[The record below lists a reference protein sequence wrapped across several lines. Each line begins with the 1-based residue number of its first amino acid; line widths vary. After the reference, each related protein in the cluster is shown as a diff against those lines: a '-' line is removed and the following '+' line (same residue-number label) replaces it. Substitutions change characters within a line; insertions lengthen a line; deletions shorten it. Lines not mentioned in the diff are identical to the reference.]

1 MLIIAVALLPV
12 VAFLVVLNL
21 ADSFKLVPPPMLA
34 WALGAGAA
42 AALIALALHD
52 ALFAETTITAAQLSR
67 YVAPV
72 TEETLKALALLYPLR
87 RQRIGF
93 TVDAAIVGFAIGAGF
108 ALAENVVYLRQL
120 QDRNV
125 WLWLVRGFGT
135 AILHATT
142 AAVIAITAKTLMD
155 YRGRHSAFWIVPG
168 WTLAV
173 LLHSTFNHALVS
185 PLLAAAVLMIVM
197 PIALMTVF
205 GRSERATQE
214 WMGPGLDKDLELLEM
229 LESADFGTTQIGQ
242 YLEQLRTRFPGPVV
256 ADMFCLLQINLE
268 LAIRAKAMLMAREQG
283 VEIAADAPLL
293 AKLTERA
300 YLERSIGKTGLI
312 ALRPLQR
319 GDRDEWNR
327 YLLERAGRARRT

>member
-1 MLIIAVALLPV
+1 
-12 VAFLVVLNL
+12 
-21 ADSFKLVPPPMLA
+21 
-34 WALGAGAA
+34 
-42 AALIALALHD
+42 
-52 ALFAETTITAAQLSR
+52 
-67 YVAPV
+67 
-72 TEETLKALALLYPLR
+72 
-87 RQRIGF
+87 
-93 TVDAAIVGFAIGAGF
+93 
-108 ALAENVVYLRQL
+108 
-120 QDRNV
+120 
-125 WLWLVRGFGT
+125 
-135 AILHATT
+135 
-142 AAVIAITAKTLMD
+142 
-155 YRGRHSAFWIVPG
+155 
-168 WTLAV
+168 
-173 LLHSTFNHALVS
+173 
-185 PLLAAAVLMIVM
+185 
-197 PIALMTVF
+197 
-205 GRSERATQE
+205 
-214 WMGPGLDKDLELLEM
+214 MGPGLDKDLELLEM